1 VLEHGCGLRRGATV
15 TAGKNGN
22 GWQDSSGVRRLVILP
37 LLALAIAAACSDD
50 NGGGRGDAKGDSGEL
65 PASAGPATDAELPTS
80 IAPPPAGNGVPSS
93 SAGVAGA
100 PGAVDLAAH
109 GYVEEEFIVSG
120 TANVYRYGA
129 DGAVEVDREGVPY
142 ATRILM
148 RRPQSPRRFSG
159 NVHVETSHPQYGF
172 NVVWSQTFDY
182 LLANGDAYVSI
193 TTRRTNNGS
202 SAIEGLEAFDPVR
215 YAPLDFTEDGLN
227 WDIIGQVGRLLK
239 TETPDNPLR
248 DFDVE
253 RLYASGWSGG
263 GALLLLFISDG
274 FHDRARMPDGA
285 PIFDGYLVGEPSPY
299 PRINSTAA
307 ELPESDERQQVQPR
321 DVPAISLHTH
331 PQEEYRRRP
340 DGNGPNDRYRVYEV
354 AGGAHGDIRAL
365 GGISDLDCTYEV
377 SRFPMHHLFKSTLE
391 RLDAW
396 AAHDETPPRSK
407 RLTLDGD
414 GSVTLD
420 QHGNPRGGVRT
431 TYVEVPTARYV
442 AEAGGG
448 LVCGRLL
455 GGGQEP
461 FPPEK
466 LASLYKSHD
475 DYVRKVTR
483 LVQRFQ
489 REGWLLPADARAVRE
504 EAVRSD
510 IP

>member
-1 VLEHGCGLRRGATV
+1 
-15 TAGKNGN
+15 
-22 GWQDSSGVRRLVILP
+22 VRRLVILP

-50 NGGGRGDAKGDSGEL
+50 NGASRGDAKGDSGEL
-65 PASAGPATDAELPTS
+65 AASAGPAADAELPTS
-80 IAPPPAGNGVPSS
+80 VAPPPAGNGVPSS
-93 SAGVAGA
+93 SASVAGA
-100 PGAVDLAAH
+100 PGAVDLAAL

-120 TANVYRYGA
+120 AANVYRYDA
-129 DGAVEVDREGVPY
+129 DGAVDVDREGVSY
-142 ATRILM
+142 ATRILI
-148 RRPQSPRRFSG
+148 RRPQSPRRFTG

-202 SAIEGLEAFDPVR
+202 SAIEGLKAFDPVR

-263 GALLLLFISDG
+263 GALLLLYISDG
-274 FHDRARMPDGA
+274 FHDRTRMPDGA

-299 PRINSTAA
+299 PRINSTAP
-307 ELPESDERQQVQPR
+307 ELSESDDRQQVQPR

-340 DGNGPNDRYRVYEV
+340 DGNRPNDRYRVYEV
-354 AGGAHGDIRAL
+354 AGAAHGDIRAL
-365 GGISDLDCTYEV
+365 GGISDLGCTYEV

-407 RLTLDGD
+407 RLTLDRD
-414 GSVTLD
+414 GSVKLD
-420 QHGNPRGGVRT
+420 KHGNPRGGVRT
-431 TYVEVPTARYV
+431 TYTEVPTARYV
-442 AEAGGG
+442 LENGPG

-483 LVQRFQ
+483 LVKRFE
-489 REGWLLPADARAVRE
+489 REGWLLPAAARAVRE
-504 EAVRSD
+504 EAARSD

>member
-22 GWQDSSGVRRLVILP
+22 GWQESSKVRRLVIL
-37 LLALAIAAACSDD
+37 LSLALAIAAACSDD
-50 NGGGRGDAKGDSGEL
+50 NGGGRGDATGDSGEL
-65 PASAGPATDAELPTS
+65 PASAGFATDAELPTS

-93 SAGVAGA
+93 SASVAGA
-100 PGAVDLAAH
+100 PGAVDLAAQ

-263 GALLLLFISDG
+263 GALLLLYISDG

-285 PIFDGYLVGEPSPY
+285 PIFDGYLVGEPSAY

-431 TYVEVPTARYV
+431 TYIEVPTARYV
-442 AEAGGG
+442 AEAGSG

-483 LVQRFQ
+483 LVQRFE

>member
-1 VLEHGCGLRRGATV
+1 MQMRRRTE
-15 TAGKNGN
+15 
-22 GWQDSSGVRRLVILP
+22 WLP
-37 LLALAIAAACSDD
+37 PVVLALIA
-50 NGGGRGDAKGDSGEL
+50 L
-65 PASAGPATDAELPTS
+65 LVPVPASAGPAADPGLPTS
-80 IAPPPAGNGVPSS
+80 VAPPPAGNGVPSA

-109 GYVEEEFIVSG
+109 GYVEEELIVSG

-129 DGAVEVDREGVPY
+129 DGDVEVDREGVPY
-142 ATRILM
+142 ATRILV

-193 TTRRTNNGS
+193 TTRRTNDGS
-202 SAIEGLEAFDPVR
+202 SAIEGMKAFDPIR
-215 YAPLDFTEDGLN
+215 YGPLDFTEDGLN
-227 WDIIGQVGRLLK
+227 WDIIGQVGRLLR
-239 TETPDNPLR
+239 TETPDNPLH

-263 GALLLLFISDG
+263 GALLLLYVSDG
-274 FHDRARMPDGA
+274 FHHRARMPDGG
-285 PIFDGYLVGEPSPY
+285 PIFDGYLIGEPSQY

-331 PQEEYRRRP
+331 PQEEHRRRR
-340 DGNGPNDRYRVYEV
+340 DGNRPDDRYRVYEV
-354 AGGAHGDIRAL
+354 AGASHGDFRAL
-365 GGISDLDCTYEV
+365 GGIGDLGCTYEV

-396 AAHDETPPRSK
+396 AARDEAPPHSK
-407 RLTLDGD
+407 RLKVARD
-414 GSVTLD
+414 GSVKLD
-420 QHGNPRGGVRT
+420 RHGNPRGGVRT
-431 TYVEVPTARYV
+431 TYTEVPTARYV
-442 AEAGGG
+442 LENGPGFACE
-448 LVCGRLL
+448 RLL

-461 FPPEK
+461 FSPEK

-475 DYVRKVTR
+475 AYVRKVTHEANR
-483 LVQRFQ
+483 LERK
-489 REGWLLPADARAVRE
+489 GWLLPADARAVRE
-504 EAVRSD
+504 EAASSD